1 MKSNRIQR
9 EYIWLLVG
17 IYHICKICT
26 ETLIC
31 STFLNNPRR
40 IWLKYKKF
48 SLNAINNFLD
58 FLVKQ
63 TQYSSP
69 KYLFF
74 LNDVIKNIK
83 NTKLVFYNLVTISQ
97 PIVDVGQNY

>member
-31 STFLNNPRR
+31 STFQNNPRR
-40 IWLKYKKF
+40 FWLKYEKF
-48 SLNAINNFLD
+48 LINAINNFLV
-58 FLVKQ
+58 FQVKQ

-69 KYLFF
+69 KIFIF
-74 LNDVIKNIK
+74 LNTNK
-83 NTKLVFYNLVTISQ
+83 
-97 PIVDVGQNY
+97 